1 MAHRPRRYQGKPR
14 RRRRFEPPFEV
25 MQPLERYRLHHGMY
39 LDAFVE
45 YLGITE
51 EVYVGLIA
59 IDDTIALGIKEQI
72 ARRLRVPRFLITECL
87 MPLPEKIAADLEASL
102 AAIKDDDGTYYIR
115 DENTGEF
122 LGPFYEEREV
132 LPPERD
138 VPLYEQR
145 LADAVSQFHSVHQDR
160 QDPDYPRVQALLEQR
175 VRAYLN
181 LRPNEVFDAES
192 WAEETFMA
200 SLPRVRRVGA
210 ERDAQDD
217 A

>member
-14 RRRRFEPPFEV
+14 RRRFDPPFEV
-25 MQPLERYRLHHGMY
+25 MQPLESYRLHHGMR
-39 LDAFVE
+39 LRAFVA

-59 IDDTIALGIKEQI
+59 SDDSIPLAIKEQI

-87 MPLPEKIAADLEASL
+87 MPLPAKEAAELEASL
-102 AAIKDDDGTYYIR
+102 AAIKENDGSYYIR
-115 DENTGEF
+115 DEETGEF

-138 VPLYEQR
+138 VPLQEMR
-145 LADAVSQFHSVHQDR
+145 LADAVSQLHFVHQDR

-175 VRAYLN
+175 VRTYLN
-181 LRPNEVFDAES
+181 LGPDEVFDAGR
-192 WAEETFMA
+192 WAEETFYA
-200 SLPRVRRVGA
+200 SLPRVRRDGA
-210 ERDAQDD
+210 EQKAQDD